1 MLLLHILILITTAS
15 TVIMLA
21 MMMMMVMMMMILSI
35 PFLQTS
41 AASRRRAGRFR
52 RTAGPWG
59 TGCRVCAMM
68 RYNGYQPRMGWDG
81 RESKTWVW

>member
-21 MMMMMVMMMMILSI
+21 MMMMMMMILSI
-35 PFLQTS
+35 PFLQSS